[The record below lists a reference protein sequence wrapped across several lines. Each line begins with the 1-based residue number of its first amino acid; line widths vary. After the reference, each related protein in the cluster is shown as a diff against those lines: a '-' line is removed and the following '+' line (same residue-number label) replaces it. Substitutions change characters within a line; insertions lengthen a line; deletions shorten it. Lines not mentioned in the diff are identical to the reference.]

1 MPDLSPRL
9 LLRPWRSSAFR
20 IQALALLV
28 CTLAIAA
35 VVLMRGELDHRF
47 ANRTAEA
54 IGGDLVLEG
63 SEPATRAQRQ
73 QVAALPHSRITAFS
87 TVSSPYSG

>member
-35 VVLMRGELDHRF
+35 VVLMRGELDP
-47 ANRTAEA
+47 TGYEQELTLLQDYLKAE
-54 IGGDLVLEG
+54 GHPHFLGFLEAWT
-63 SEPATRAQRQ
+63 S
-73 QVAALPHSRITAFS
+73 VDS
-87 TVSSPYSG
+87 

>member
-1 MPDLSPRL
+1 MFDPRL
-9 LLRPWRSSAFR
+9 LMRPWRSGAFR

-28 CTLAIAA
+28 ASLAIAA

-54 IGGDLVLEG
+54 IGGNLIRFLRG
-63 SEPATRAQRQ
+63 RSKGRRRFGRSA
-73 QVAALPHSRITAFS
+73 
-87 TVSSPYSG
+87 